1 MVTVSLEALEVR
13 LGGRSVVRGID
24 AVLRPGSLIGVIGPN
39 GAGKSTLIR
48 AMLGLI
54 SAHRGKVLLDGAPVA
69 ELPRREVART
79 VAYLPQGQ
87 TLHWPLS
94 VERLVALGRL
104 PHLAPLSRI
113 SQRDL
118 AMVEDAMLRADVTH
132 LRRRSAT
139 ELSGGERARVLLAR
153 ALAVGAPGL
162 VADEPLA
169 SLDPGHQIEVME
181 LLAREAATGA
191 LVIAVLHDLT
201 MAARYCD
208 RIVLLDGGDL
218 AADGPPL
225 EVLTP
230 ERLRDVYGISAMV
243 STAGGMPMVVPLA
256 RDNGHAGH
264 ALD

>member
-1 MVTVSLEALEVR
+1 MVTLTLEALEVR
-13 LGGRSVVRGID
+13 LGERSVVRGID
-24 AVLRPGSLIGVIGPN
+24 AEFTPGSLIGVIGPN

-54 SAHRGKVLLDGAPVA
+54 PAHRGRVMLDGKPVA

-113 SQRDL
+113 SDGDL
-118 AMVEDAMLRADVTH
+118 AIVEDAMVRADVAH
-132 LRRRSAT
+132 LRGRSAI

-162 VADEPLA
+162 IADEPLA

-181 LLAREAATGA
+181 LLAQEAANGA

-208 RIVLLDGGDL
+208 RILLLDGGDL

-225 EVLTP
+225 DVLTP

-243 STAGGMPMVVPLA
+243 CTAGDMPMVVPLA
-256 RDNGHAGH
+256 RDNRSASR